1 MSKTNKMKNLFL
13 MGIVLLSS
21 WGISSQEYHVSVN
34 GDDDNPGSE
43 SKPFKT
49 ITAAANIARPGS
61 TITVHEGIY
70 RERVDPP
77 RGGTSDENR
86 ITYRSSPGEKVV
98 IKGSEIIK
106 GWEQIGKGIWKVS
119 IPNDFFGTYNPY
131 SDVIGTDWYY
141 DLGMDHHTGEIYLND
156 KSLYEV
162 ASIVE
167 VKSPDILKT
176 PKSNW
181 ANIQTT
187 DPDGSRYKWYAEVNK
202 DSTILYANFHEF
214 DPNKELVEINVRES
228 CFYPS
233 KPHMNYITVRGFHMS
248 QAACQW
254 STATDE
260 QDGVIGT
267 HWSKGWIIEDN
278 EVSNSKNIGI
288 ALGKD
293 RKSGHRAWAKANM
306 NGENKSGEMVY
317 NEVILRALLESG
329 WSKDSIGS
337 HIVRNNT
344 IHDCEKN
351 GIHGSLGG
359 VFSRIE
365 NNHIYDIYRKRQ
377 YFGYDI
383 AGIKLLGSID
393 VLIKGNRIH
402 DAYIGIW
409 MDWMAQGT
417 RISGNLLYK
426 NDNFDLYFEVDH
438 GPYVVDNN
446 LFLSESDSK
455 WGWSQGGAYINN
467 LFSHTKNG
475 MRPLSDKRVTPY
487 FKSHSTMIAGYAE
500 ILKGDDRFFNNIFV
514 SSGLDLYNDAQLSM
528 HVSGNVYLNQ
538 AQPFSGEKDFIKNA
552 GFDPKIEVTENGQ
565 SVYLNM
571 NLDQSSLKGYRTTII
586 STDDLGK
593 ALNPDLPFEDT
604 DGSFLRIDKDYFGN
618 SRNPNKPTPGPFE
631 KLEKGRGSYKVW

>member
-1 MSKTNKMKNLFL
+1 MKNLL
-13 MGIVLLSS
+13 LLAVVLLFSP
-21 WGISSQEYHVSVN
+21 GISSQEYHVSVN
-34 GDDDNPGSE
+34 GDDNNPGSK

-49 ITAAANIARPGS
+49 IMAAARMARPGNIV
-61 TITVHEGIY
+61 TIHEGIY
-70 RERVDPP
+70 RERIDPP
-77 RGGTSDENR
+77 LGGTSDDNR
-86 ITYRSSPGEKVV
+86 ITYQASPGEKVV

-106 GWEQIGKGIWKVS
+106 GWTKIGEGIWKIS
-119 IPNDFFGTYNPY
+119 IPNSFFGAYNPY
-131 SDVIGTDWYY
+131 SDVIGTDWYN
-141 DLGMDHHTGEIYLND
+141 DMGRDRHTGEIYLNN

-162 ASIVE
+162 WSISEVE
-167 VKSPDILKT
+167 SPNILKT
-176 PKSNW
+176 PDSNTFW
-181 ANIQTT
+181 PNIQTT
-187 DPDGSRYKWYAEVNK
+187 DPDGSRYKWYTEVTK
-202 DSTILYANFHEF
+202 DSTALYANFHEF
-214 DPNKELVEINVRES
+214 DPNREHVEINVRNA

-306 NGENKSGEMVY
+306 NGENKSGEMVF
-317 NEVILRALLESG
+317 NEVILRALLESS
-329 WSKDSIGS
+329 WNKDSIGS
-337 HIVRNNT
+337 HIVRNNV

-365 NNHIYDIYRKRQ
+365 NNHIYNIYTKRQ

-393 VLIKGNRIH
+393 VLIRGNRIH
-402 DAYIGIW
+402 NAYMGIW

-417 RISGNLLYK
+417 RVSGNLLY
-426 NDNFDLYFEVDH
+426 DNENGDLFFEVDH

-446 LFLSESDSK
+446 LFLSEDP
-455 WGWSQGGAYINN
+455 GWWDWSHGGAYINN
-467 LFSHTKNG
+467 LFAFTKN
-475 MRPLSDKRVTPY
+475 MDRSLTDNRVTPY

-500 ILKGDDRFFNNIFV
+500 ILRGDDRFFNNIFV
-514 SSGLDLYNDAQLSM
+514 NAGLDSFNDAKLPM
-528 HVSGNVYLNQ
+528 HLGGNVYMNQ
-538 AQPFSGEKDFIKNA
+538 AKPYSKEKDFIKNTV
-552 GFDPKIEVTENGQ
+552 FDPKIKLEESNQ
-565 SVYLNM
+565 NVYLNM
-571 NLDQSSLKGYRTTII
+571 DWSPLKGFKTKII
-586 STDDLGK
+586 STDDLGR
-593 ALNPDLPFEDT
+593 ALIPDLPFEDT
-604 DGSFLRIDKDYFGN
+604 DGSFLTINKDYFGN
-618 SRNPNKPTPGPFE
+618 ERNQNSPTPGPIE
-631 KLEKGRGSYKVW
+631 KLKKGEGRYKVW

>member
-1 MSKTNKMKNLFL
+1 MKNFFL
-13 MGIVLLSS
+13 MSMALLSC

-34 GDDDNPGSE
+34 GDDNNPGSE
-43 SKPFKT
+43 SRPFRT
-49 ITAAANIARPGS
+49 ITAAADLARAGS
-61 TITVHEGIY
+61 IITVHEGIY
-70 RERVDPP
+70 RERIDPP

-86 ITYRSSPGEKVV
+86 IIYRSSPGEKVV
-98 IKGSEIIK
+98 IKGSEIVK
-106 GWEQIGKGIWKVS
+106 GWEQIGKGIWRVS
-119 IPNDFFGTYNPY
+119 ISNDLFGAYNPY
-131 SDVIGTDWYY
+131 SDVIGTDWYN
-141 DLGMDHHTGEIYLND
+141 DLGRDHHTGEIYLNN
-156 KSLYEV
+156 KSFYEV
-162 ASIVE
+162 ASLTEVE
-167 VKSPDILKT
+167 SPSILNA
-176 PKSNW
+176 SNTVFNRK
-181 ANIQTT
+181 NIQTT
-187 DPDGSRYKWYAEVNK
+187 DPDGSSYKWYAEVNK

-214 DPNKELVEINVRES
+214 DPNRELVEINVRNS

-267 HWSKGWIIEDN
+267 HWSKGWIIEEN
-278 EVSNSKNIGI
+278 EISNSKNIGI

-306 NGENKSGEMVY
+306 NGESKSGEMVY
-317 NEVILRALLESG
+317 NEVILRALLESD
-329 WSKDSIGS
+329 WNKDSIGS

-377 YFGYDI
+377 YYGADI

-402 DAYIGIW
+402 DSFMGIW

-417 RISGNLLYK
+417 RVSGNLLYR
-426 NDNFDLYFEVDH
+426 NDNSDLFFEMDH

-446 LFLSESDSK
+446 IFLSESPSR

-467 LFSHTKNG
+467 LFAY
-475 MRPLSDKRVTPY
+475 SDNIGRRSNDDRVTPY
-487 FKSHSTMIAGYAE
+487 HKPHSTMIAGYSE
-500 ILKGDDRFFNNIFV
+500 ILEGDDRFFNNVFV
-514 SSGLDLYNDAQLSM
+514 NSGLDSIVDTRLPM
-528 HVSGNVYLNQ
+528 HLGGNVYMNQ
-538 AQPFSGEKDFIKNA
+538 AQPYSKEKDFIKNT
-552 GFDPKIEVTENGQ
+552 GFDPKIKIEENNQ
-565 SVYLNM
+565 NVYLNM
-571 NLDQSSLKGYRTTII
+571 NWPSSMDFKTKII
-586 STDDLGK
+586 STDDLGR
-593 ALNPDLPFEDT
+593 ARIPDLPFEDT
-604 DGSFLRIDKDYFGN
+604 DGSFLIFSKDYFGDN
-618 SRNPNKPTPGPFE
+618 RSPHNPTPGPIE
-631 KLEKGRGSYKVW
+631 KLEKGRGNYKVW